1 MSNPDPKRVRAVL
14 REVLEAQIRTGNPP
28 ETRETFERLVASG
41 MPRGEVWRLLS
52 VVLMCELFDVLKSE
66 QPFDLKRYVEMLE
79 ALPRVPQELVDEEE

>member
-1 MSNPDPKRVRAVL
+1 MSDPDPKRVRAVL

-28 ETRETFERLVASG
+28 ETRKTFERLVASG
-41 MPRGEVWRLLS
+41 IPRGEVWRLLS

-66 QPFDLKRYVEMLE
+66 RPFDLKRYVEMLE